1 MHFSRK
7 QIRESNTL
15 KMVKQ
20 AEKATLEKQLN
31 ESKTIIPEVGRVD
44 MNESSLARSKRS
56 LNIRMAAKAAIKEH
70 FLTEA
75 IKYIYN
81 ECMIPDLQKES
92 TNIIRDT
99 VIRGFIKE
107 NGVESI
113 IRTFNTKS
121 LFLADIAKAVKEA
134 TDDVVKA
141 NEDKL
146 KNPDTKVDDITV
158 DPEYQDS
165 FIDKMGQQ
173 KEEIEDVGAM
183 VQSHV
188 ANNVEDFIASN
199 VEDKQQIK
207 EILDEVKEKVA
218 NIKAANADV
227 AEDIKESM
235 IIGAKRKIYNVKSA
249 KKSILEAM
257 VKHLAKRV
265 IAENHTEFL
274 TESKTI
280 NTDKIVETAECM
292 LTMLVLSEA
301 LGFKLNEQ
309 EVRAMYK

>member
-1 MHFSRK
+1 
-7 QIRESNTL
+7 
-15 KMVKQ
+15 
-20 AEKATLEKQLN
+20 
-31 ESKTIIPEVGRVD
+31 
-44 MNESSLARSKRS
+44 
-56 LNIRMAAKAAIKEH
+56 
-70 FLTEA
+70 
-75 IKYIYN
+75 
-81 ECMIPDLQKES
+81 
-92 TNIIRDT
+92 
-99 VIRGFIKE
+99 
-107 NGVESI
+107 
-113 IRTFNTKS
+113 
-121 LFLADIAKAVKEA
+121 
-134 TDDVVKA
+134 
-141 NEDKL
+141 
-146 KNPDTKVDDITV
+146 
-158 DPEYQDS
+158 
-165 FIDKMGQQ
+165 MGQQ

>member
-20 AEKATLEKQLN
+20 AELATLEKQLN
-31 ESKTIIPEVGRVD
+31 ESKTIIPEVGRVA

-56 LNIRMAAKAAIKEH
+56 LNLRMAAKAMIKEH
-70 FLTEA
+70 FLAEA

-107 NGVESI
+107 NGVENI

-265 IAENHTEFL
+265 IAENHAEFL

-301 LGFKLNEQ
+301 LGFQLNEQ

>member
-20 AEKATLEKQLN
+20 AEMATLEKQLN
-31 ESKTIIPEVGRVD
+31 ESKTIIPEVGRVA

-56 LNIRMAAKAAIKEH
+56 LNLRMAAKAAIKEH

-107 NGVESI
+107 NGVENI

>member
-31 ESKTIIPEVGRVD
+31 ESKTIIPEVGRVA

-56 LNIRMAAKAAIKEH
+56 LNLRMAAKAMIKEH
-70 FLTEA
+70 FLTES

-107 NGVESI
+107 NGVENI

-218 NIKAANADV
+218 NIKSANADV

>member
-7 QIRESNTL
+7 QIRESATL

-20 AEKATLEKQLN
+20 AEKDVLEKQLN
-31 ESKTIIPEVGRVD
+31 ESKTIIPEVNDV
-44 MNESSLARSKRS
+44 MNESALARSNRFKNLRI
-56 LNIRMAAKAAIKEH
+56 NAKAAIKEH

-92 TNIIRDT
+92 TNVIRDT

-107 NGVESI
+107 NGVENI
-113 IRTFNTKS
+113 LRTLNRKS
-121 LFLADIAKAVKEA
+121 LFLADIAKAVKES

-146 KNPDTKVDDITV
+146 TNPDTKLADVNV

-173 KEEIEDVGAM
+173 KEEIQDVGAM

-188 ANNVEDFIASN
+188 VNNVEDFIASN

-235 IIGAKRKIYNVKSA
+235 IINAKRKIHDLKSS
-249 KKSILEAM
+249 KKNLLESM

-265 IAENHTEFL
+265 INENHTAYL

-280 NTDKIVETAECM
+280 DTDKIVETAECM

-301 LGFKLNEQ
+301 LGFELNEQ
-309 EVRAMYK
+309 EVHAMYK

>member
-20 AEKATLEKQLN
+20 AELATLEKQLN
-31 ESKTIIPEVGRVD
+31 ESKTIIPEVGRVA

-56 LNIRMAAKAAIKEH
+56 LNLRMAAKAMIKEH

-107 NGVESI
+107 NGVENI

-146 KNPDTKVDDITV
+146 KNPDTKVDDINV

>member
-31 ESKTIIPEVGRVD
+31 ESKTIIPEVGRVA

-56 LNIRMAAKAAIKEH
+56 LNLRMAAKATIKEH

-107 NGVESI
+107 NGVENI

-257 VKHLAKRV
+257 VKQLAKRV

>member
-7 QIRESNTL
+7 QVRESNTL

-20 AEKATLEKQLN
+20 AEKDTLEKQLN
-31 ESKTIIPEVGRVD
+31 ESKTIIPEINNV
-44 MNESSLARSKRS
+44 MTESHLARSKRS
-56 LNIRMAAKAAIKEH
+56 LNIRMEAKAAIKEH

-75 IKYIYN
+75 IKYIYD
-81 ECMIPDLQKES
+81 ECTIPDLQKES
-92 TNIIRDT
+92 TKIIRDT

-146 KNPDTKVDDITV
+146 KNPDTKVSDVTV

-165 FIDKMGQQ
+165 FIDKMAQQ
-173 KEEIEDVGAM
+173 KEEIEDVGAL

-207 EILDEVKEKVA
+207 DILDEVKEKVA
-218 NIKAANADV
+218 NIKASNADV

-235 IIGAKRKIYNVKSA
+235 ILGAKRKIYSVKSA
-249 KKSILEAM
+249 KKSLLEAM

-265 IAENHTEFL
+265 ISENHTEFL

-280 NTDKIVETAECM
+280 NTDKIVETAEYM

-301 LGFKLNEQ
+301 LGFDLDEQ
-309 EVRAMYK
+309 KVRAMYK

>member
-7 QIRESNTL
+7 QVRESNTL

-20 AEKATLEKQLN
+20 AEKDTLEKQLN
-31 ESKTIIPEVGRVD
+31 ESKTIIPEINNV
-44 MNESSLARSKRS
+44 MTESHLARSKRS
-56 LNIRMAAKAAIKEH
+56 LNIRMEAKAAIKEH

-75 IKYIYN
+75 IKYIYD
-81 ECMIPDLQKES
+81 ECTIPDLQKES
-92 TNIIRDT
+92 TKIIRDT

-121 LFLADIAKAVKEA
+121 LFLADIAKSIKEA
-134 TDDVVKA
+134 TDEVVKA

-146 KNPDTKVDDITV
+146 KNPDTKVSDVTV

-165 FIDKMGQQ
+165 FIDKMAQQ
-173 KEEIEDVGAM
+173 KEEIEDVGAL

-207 EILDEVKEKVA
+207 DILDEVKEKVA
-218 NIKAANADV
+218 NIKASNADV
-227 AEDIKESM
+227 AEDIKEYM
-235 IIGAKRKIYNVKSA
+235 ILGAKRKIYSVKSA
-249 KKSILEAM
+249 KKSLLEAM

-265 IAENHTEFL
+265 ISENHTEFL
-274 TESKTI
+274 TESKT
-280 NTDKIVETAECM
+280 ECM

-301 LGFKLNEQ
+301 LGFDLDEQ
-309 EVRAMYK
+309 KVRAMYK

>member
-31 ESKTIIPEVGRVD
+31 ESKTIIPEIGA
-44 MNESSLARSKRS
+44 MTESSLARSKRS

>member
-7 QIRESNTL
+7 QVRESNTL

-20 AEKATLEKQLN
+20 AEKDTLEKQLN
-31 ESKTIIPEVGRVD
+31 ESKTIIPEINNV
-44 MNESSLARSKRS
+44 MTESHLARSKRS
-56 LNIRMAAKAAIKEH
+56 LNIRMEAKAAIKEH

-75 IKYIYN
+75 IKYIYD
-81 ECMIPDLQKES
+81 ECTIPDLQKES
-92 TNIIRDT
+92 TKIIRDT

-134 TDDVVKA
+134 TDEVVKA

-146 KNPDTKVDDITV
+146 KNPDTKVSDVTV

-165 FIDKMGQQ
+165 FIDKMAQQ
-173 KEEIEDVGAM
+173 KEEIEDVGAL

-199 VEDKQQIK
+199 V
-207 EILDEVKEKVA
+207 A
-218 NIKAANADV
+218 NIKASNADV

-235 IIGAKRKIYNVKSA
+235 ILGAKRKIYSVKSA
-249 KKSILEAM
+249 KKSLLEAM

-265 IAENHTEFL
+265 ISENHTEFL

-301 LGFKLNEQ
+301 LGFDLDEQ
-309 EVRAMYK
+309 KVRAMYK